1 MDKILNL
8 LFHFVIISNAV
19 IGQNFTVEG
28 IITDSKSMEPVPF
41 ANIYIDGTTFS
52 AISNESG
59 NFKLLNFPK
68 LPYKVIVSRLGYYK
82 SEIEIN
88 SNSDKWRVIELEP
101 KLHELDEIVV
111 KPTNING

>member
-1 MDKILNL
+1 
-8 LFHFVIISNAV
+8 VIISNAV